1 MSDEMSDEMSSW
13 ADLRQVIIAT
23 VHPVDVAGQ
32 LRTQLRLGRGFGDPE
47 LDAHG
52 IADDTMAVGAH
63 TYLEVVSP
71 TTAEHPMAQWLQGRG
86 GTSGYLLS
94 VQVSDI
100 EACLARCR
108 DLGVRVPLTQPVQGF
123 TVAQLHRGDMGFG
136 LEIDGIVPRGR
147 WFWDILDVD
156 RPQDSRVD
164 DIVAVDVAVK
174 DPAHAAA
181 RMAAVVGVPA
191 DGDTVQLA
199 HRVIRF
205 VASEDRNGPVAVSLR
220 AVDRA
225 EAGNRFDAAGLDI
238 LLV

>member
-1 MSDEMSDEMSSW
+1 MTGW

-23 VHPVDVAGQ
+23 VHPADVAGQ
-32 LRTQLRLGRGFGDPE
+32 LRAQLRLGRGFGDPE

-52 IADDTMAVGAH
+52 IADDTMAIGAH

-71 TTAEHPMAQWLQGRG
+71 TSSEHPMAQWLQGRG

-100 EACLARCR
+100 DACLARCR

-156 RPQDSRVD
+156 RPEDSRVD

-174 DPAHAAA
+174 HPAVAAE
-181 RMAAVVGVPA
+181 RMAAVLGLPHEGDSVHLA
-191 DGDTVQLA
+191 D
-199 HRVIRF
+199 RVVRF
-205 VASEDRNGPVAVSLR
+205 VAADDRNGPVAVSLH
-220 AVDRA
+220 AVDRS

>member
-1 MSDEMSDEMSSW
+1 
-13 ADLRQVIIAT
+13 
-23 VHPVDVAGQ
+23 
-32 LRTQLRLGRGFGDPE
+32 
-47 LDAHG
+47 
-52 IADDTMAVGAH
+52 
-63 TYLEVVSP
+63 
-71 TTAEHPMAQWLQGRG
+71 MAQWLQARG

-100 EACLARCR
+100 DACLARCR

-156 RPQDSRVD
+156 RPADMRVD

-174 DPAHAAA
+174 DPGSAAE
-181 RMAAVVGVPA
+181 RMASVLGLSSSGDSVMLADRVV
-191 DGDTVQLA
+191 
-199 HRVIRF
+199 RF
-205 VASEDRNGPVAVSLR
+205 IASDDCNGPVAVSLH

-238 LLV
+238 VLV